1 MRRTVSAAAS
11 GVCPAMSWS
20 QIRDSMPV
28 AERMARRGRGR
39 RGVGGAPQRLER
51 VLDPPRRPS
60 AGQRRAPTRIGFGC
74 GWFQRQP
81 QRRAQLGF
89 PLDVVGGEGR
99 HERIEARPDLG
110 RRVVA
115 EQCLGLICGCAATR
129 RLRWFGK

>member
-1 MRRTVSAAAS
+1 MRRNGSSACS
-11 GVCPAMSWS
+11 
-20 QIRDSMPV
+20 IHPV
-28 AERMARRGRGR
+28 AR
-39 RGVGGAPQRLER
+39 
-51 VLDPPRRPS
+51 PPGS
-60 AGQRRAPTRIGFGC
+60 AGPPLASALVAGGSRD
-74 GWFQRQP
+74 P

-129 RLRWFGK
+129 FRWFGK